1 MEHEE
6 ILENPSKIWRW
17 LYTNRIW
24 LLVFGLVVIG
34 GFYMG
39 LLLFGNN
46 SVEVL
51 LRLRAQK
58 VHLIEEAQIIE
69 LQNARLQ
76 KQIFD
81 LKGAN
86 LEK

>member
-1 MEHEE
+1 
-6 ILENPSKIWRW
+6 
-17 LYTNRIW
+17 
-24 LLVFGLVVIG
+24 
-34 GFYMG
+34 MG

-58 VHLIEEAQIIE
+58 AHLIEEAQIIE